1 LIIAEG
7 GEEIPASILAAVGGP
22 AGQPARFTEE
32 LLVEELTRQP
42 TAFAEGVEES
52 PVAEGVEESPVAEGV
67 EESLAWPAAEGVEE
81 LPTLQTLK
89 LTTSLTT
96 YLWIICPT
104 LSQISAAT
112 STSLQPVVHPV
123 IITESWETTV
133 PAAELR
139 AKTMV
144 DMLNAIC
151 VIWCLL
157 QARTGTWYQWPYL
170 ISIVFII
177 SNMVVDSDVRQGVT
191 EVKTLNCVFIIFTSL
206 AHHKTIS
213 YRRMQLFC
221 SYYLGRG
228 QSKFRSSR
236 YLPDEP

>member
-1 LIIAEG
+1 MVTSASTFAVLPSTLIIAGG
-7 GEEIPASILAAVGGP
+7 GEEIPASILAVVGGP
-22 AGQPARFTEE
+22 AGQPARFTQDVEEELLEEGLARHPAAFTEDVEEE

-42 TAFAEGVEES
+42 TAF
-52 PVAEGVEESPVAEGV
+52 AEGVEESPVAEGV

-139 AKTMV
+139 AKTV
-144 DMLNAIC
+144 ANMLNAIC

-177 SNMVVDSDVRQGVT
+177 SNIVIDS
-191 EVKTLNCVFIIFTSL
+191 E
-206 AHHKTIS
+206 A
-213 YRRMQLFC
+213 
-221 SYYLGRG
+221 
-228 QSKFRSSR
+228 
-236 YLPDEP
+236 